1 VSSDAVRRVHSR
13 ADPAMEAARDRIERR
28 AEGRHLLASR
38 PALAREAGVG
48 RPDLPGA
55 SDYGLVD
62 VNHASAA
69 ALTRLPGITQQLA
82 DRIVGQRAQV
92 GGFTSAEDLGV
103 LLDLSPDIVDG
114 MRDMAIFPP
123 G

>member
-1 VSSDAVRRVHSR
+1 VRRVR
-13 ADPAMEAARDRIERR
+13 GAGNPAHPSETAKSVAAGPPR
-28 AEGRHLLASR
+28 G
-38 PALAREAGVG
+38 
-48 RPDLPGA
+48 

-82 DRIVGQRAQV
+82 GRIVGQRAQV
-92 GGFTSAEDLGV
+92 GGFTSAGDLGV

-114 MRDMAIFPP
+114 LRDTAIFPP